1 MERCPNCRARRSNDS
16 SECHRCGMSFVLLL
30 EIERQADQLQ
40 RIAADELLN
49 SDWTEAKQHIQQ
61 IRQLKDSP
69 ILSMLER
76 FIEAK
81 ILASETQRPL
91 P

>member
-1 MERCPNCRARRSNDS
+1 MERCPNCRARRRNDS
-16 SECHRCGMSFVLLL
+16 SECHRCRMSFVVLL

-40 RIAADELLN
+40 RIAADELL
-49 SDWTEAKQHIQQ
+49 SGDWIEAKQHIHQA
-61 IRQLKDSP
+61 RQLKDSP
-69 ILSMLER
+69 ILSLLER